1 MSEVVGLFYDMWNSA
16 AAGLPAHGRGPRQLY
31 RRAVW
36 IKSNPRS
43 AADMKRLLNETWPGA
58 RFVDIRSEP
67 AWLNGAKDCE
77 TLVLLYPDAIGLGIG
92 AIERK
97 VLRARRGRGAVQVLT
112 GRRRQFALTRPV
124 RRALLMRRLLE
135 RTMLGELLFGLVFVV
150 ATPLLLTLDLVRG
163 RR

>member
-1 MSEVVGLFYDMWNSA
+1 MSEVVGLFYDTWNGA
-16 AAGLPAHGRGPRQLY
+16 AAGPSAQGRGPRRLY

-36 IKSNPRS
+36 LNSNPRN
-43 AADMKRLLNETWPGA
+43 AAYMKQLLGETWPGA

-97 VLRARRGRGAVQVLT
+97 VLRARRGRGGVQILT

-124 RRALLMRRLLE
+124 RRVLLMRRLLE
-135 RTMLGELLFGLVFVV
+135 RAMLGEVLFGLVFVV
-150 ATPLLLTLDLVRG
+150 TTPLLLTLDLARG